1 MNEALDQVKARIPH
15 REPFLFV
22 DRILEQG
29 QGRIVTEREVRA
41 DEPQFQG
48 HYPGS
53 PLMPGV
59 LLCEACFQTGAMLLS
74 SASAPA
80 RSAGA
85 SPAQDRSAGASPAQ
99 AVGAPPTALATPS
112 APPESAFAPI
122 DPRVMKRH
130 RGYLPHW
137 EREHATYF
145 VTFRLADSLPAEAR
159 KRIEDQRYDI
169 VKTAEQL
176 DRPLTETERE
186 RLDQL
191 YSVNVDELL
200 NAGHGA
206 CYLKNAD
213 CAAVVAET
221 LSKWDDERYALY
233 AWCVMPNHV
242 HAVFRPF
249 AGHALGDILHS
260 WKSYTAKACNK
271 LLGRTGEFW
280 QRESFDRLIRDREE
294 FDQRVRYTVENP
306 AVAGLV
312 DWKWVGG
319 SAVDGAST
327 AGSGEAPALRGAG
340 EAPALRGAG
349 EAPALRARKPVLT
362 RILEAKFRGMVVP
375 GDVLRVE
382 VEQEEKMGDAF
393 VMNGKV
399 SCAGKNVLRV
409 KFIVAMV
416 EIPA

>member
-1 MNEALDQVKARIPH
+1 MDEALDQVKARIPH

-22 DRILEQG
+22 DRILEQAE
-29 QGRIVTEREVRA
+29 GRIVTERTVRA

-59 LLCEACFQTGAMLLS
+59 LLCEACFQTGAMLLG
-74 SASAPA
+74 SAGASA
-80 RSAGA
+80 RSAG
-85 SPAQDRSAGASPAQ
+85 SQPAQ

-112 APPESAFAPI
+112 APPASAFAPI
-122 DPRVMKRH
+122 VPRVMKRH

-145 VTFRLADSLPAEAR
+145 VTFRLADSLPADAR
-159 KRIEDQRYDI
+159 KRIEEQRYDI
-169 VKTAEQL
+169 VKTAEHL
-176 DRPLTETERE
+176 DRPLTDTERE
-186 RLDQL
+186 RLDHL
-191 YSVNVDELL
+191 YSTTVDELL

-206 CYLKNAD
+206 CHLKAPD

-221 LSKWDDERYALY
+221 LTKWDGERYALY

-260 WKSYTAKACNK
+260 WKSFTAKACNK

-294 FDQRVRYTVENP
+294 FDLRVRYTVENP
-306 AVAGLV
+306 VAAGLV

-319 SAVDGAST
+319 SAVGGAPK
-327 AGSGEAPALRGAG
+327 AGAG
-340 EAPALRGAG
+340 EAPALPTAG
-349 EAPALRARKPVLT
+349 GAPASRRKPVLT
-362 RILEAKFRGMVVP
+362 RILEAKFRGIVVP

>member
-1 MNEALDQVKARIPH
+1 MKARIPH

-29 QGRIVTEREVRA
+29 QGRIVTERIVRA

-59 LLCEACFQTGAMLLS
+59 LLCEACFQTGAMLLR
-74 SASAPA
+74 SAGALA
-80 RSAGA
+80 RSAG
-85 SPAQDRSAGASPAQ
+85 SQPAQ
-99 AVGAPPTALATPS
+99 AVGAPPT

-145 VTFRLADSLPAEAR
+145 VTFRLADSLPADAR

-169 VKTAEQL
+169 VKTAEHL
-176 DRPLTETERE
+176 NRPLTDTERE

-191 YSVNVDELL
+191 YSVTFDELL
-200 NAGHGA
+200 NVGHGA
-206 CYLKNAD
+206 CHLANAD

-221 LSKWDDERYALY
+221 LTKWDGERYALY

-249 AGHALGDILHS
+249 AGQALGEILHS
-260 WKSYTAKACNK
+260 WKSFTAKACNK

-294 FDQRVRYTVENP
+294 FDKRVRYTVENP
-306 AVAGLV
+306 AAAGLV
-312 DWKWVGG
+312 GWKWVGG

-327 AGSGEAPALRGAG
+327 AGAG

-349 EAPALRARKPVLT
+349 ETPALPTAGEAPASPTAAGEALASPTAAGEVPASRRKPVLT

-409 KFIVAMV
+409 KFIVAMI
-416 EIPA
+416 EL

>member
-1 MNEALDQVKARIPH
+1 MSDDLEQVKARIPH

-22 DRILEQG
+22 DRILEQAEG
-29 QGRIVTEREVRA
+29 HIVTERTVRA
-41 DEPQFQG
+41 DEPQFEG

-74 SASAPA
+74 V
-80 RSAGA
+80 AG
-85 SPAQDRSAGASPAQ
+85 AQDRSAGASPAQ
-99 AVGAPPTALATPS
+99 AVGASPT

-145 VTFRLADSLPAEAR
+145 VTFRLADSLPADAR
-159 KRIEDQRYDI
+159 KHIEEQRYDI
-169 VKTAEQL
+169 VKTAEHL
-176 DRPLTETERE
+176 NRPLTDTERE

-191 YSVNVDELL
+191 YSITVDELL

-206 CYLKNAD
+206 CHLKAPD

-221 LSKWDDERYALY
+221 LTKFDGERYALY

-242 HAVFRPF
+242 HVVFRPF

-260 WKSYTAKACNK
+260 WKSFTAKACNK

-294 FDQRVRYTVENP
+294 FDLRVRYTVENP
-306 AVAGLV
+306 VAAGLV

-319 SAVDGAST
+319 SAVGGAPT
-327 AGSGEAPALRGAG
+327 AGAG
-340 EAPALRGAG
+340 EAPALRDAG
-349 EAPALRARKPVLT
+349 EAPALRDRKPVLT